1 MTGKRWAAFRMISM
15 LLVILSLVSAFAV
28 SEYNESLFWLLLG
41 ITALTALAYLVLF
54 SAAQKNLYHFV
65 TEMESQLNLTERD
78 SLYKFPAPAVIVDTD
93 GIIIWYNLAFT
104 EQVSGNDCF
113 GLNINK
119 IININLDKTKENK
132 NTTVEYLASHY
143 KIYAVT
149 TEKHDTNSDMT
160 TELTLLYLEDI
171 SDYVIL
177 EDEFRKVHPSVMSI
191 QIDNFEDIVSMLKES
206 EKTHLTIEIE
216 KLLESYFEQFGGIIR
231 KIAAD
236 KFFSVIEDQCLEKMI
251 NDKFKILEKVR
262 AVSFSDKNNI
272 SLSIGVGRSGDS
284 LAESEKQAKQALE
297 MAQGRGGDQVA
308 IKNQTEFEF
317 FGGVSK
323 GVEKHTKV
331 KTRIVSNALIELI
344 NNSENIFI
352 MGHRYSDLDA
362 VGAAAGLLGAIRCLS
377 QGINVR
383 CVVDMEHTLALP
395 IINRLIENVHDEED
409 IFITP
414 QQALEQVNSDSL
426 VIVVDTHNKDLV
438 ESIELYEAVK
448 KVVVIDHH
456 RQTVNFIDNAV
467 IFHHEPYASSASE
480 MVAELIQY
488 FTGISKIQSYYAD
501 AMLAGIML
509 DTKDFIMRTGVRTFE
524 AAAFLRK
531 LNADMV
537 AVKGLFA
544 TSIVCVQKRSK
555 LVSSAEIYNRC
566 AIAVSNDEDM
576 DMRVA
581 SAQAADEML
590 SIEGADASF
599 VIFMSAGIANISA
612 RSRGLL
618 NVQIIMEKL
627 GGGGHQTMAATQL
640 ANISAFEAKAQLIR
654 AIDEYIATI
663 S

>member
-93 GIIIWYNLAFT
+93 GTIIWYNLAFT

-113 GLNINK
+113 GLNISK

-132 NTTVEYLASHY
+132 NTTIESLSSHY

-177 EDEFRKVHPSVMSI
+177 EDEFRKIHPSVMSI